1 MHAVVTTDP
10 GDAGSAKLVDAGE
23 WRGVVRRTDAARRD
37 R

>member
-10 GDAGSAKLVDAGE
+10 GGAGGAKLVDAGE
-23 WRGVVRRTDAARRD
+23 WRGVGRCIDAVRRD